1 MIEEGDRLLDIGCGD
16 GFFTKRFFSTKC
28 SQIDAI
34 DVDQE
39 AIQIAIRYNTA
50 PNIQYHRMDAVQRSF
65 PGKSYHVI
73 VWDGAI
79 GHFSHED
86 TKTILGKIC
95 HVLTPDGVFVGSES
109 LGREEGG
116 YDHLQF
122 FSLDDLYRL
131 FKPYFQFIQ
140 MRTVNYKVGWTGNL
154 NRREAYW
161 RCSNSS
167 VRLSAGGWHSCS

>member
-1 MIEEGDRLLDIGCGD
+1 MIQEGDRLLDIGCGD

-34 DVDQE
+34 DVDKD
-39 AIQIAIRYNTA
+39 AIRVAIKHNTA
-50 PNIQYHRMDAVQRSF
+50 QNIQYYRMDAAHYSF
-65 PGKSYHVI
+65 PGGSYDVI

-79 GHFSHED
+79 GHFSQED
-86 TKTILGKIC
+86 SRRMLEKIC
-95 HVLTPDGVFVGSES
+95 KVLTPDGVFVGSES

-122 FSLDDLYRL
+122 FSLDNLYML

-140 MRTVNYKVGWTGNL
+140 MRTVNYKIGWGGNL
-154 NRREAYW
+154 IRREAYW
-161 RCSNSS
+161 RCSNSF